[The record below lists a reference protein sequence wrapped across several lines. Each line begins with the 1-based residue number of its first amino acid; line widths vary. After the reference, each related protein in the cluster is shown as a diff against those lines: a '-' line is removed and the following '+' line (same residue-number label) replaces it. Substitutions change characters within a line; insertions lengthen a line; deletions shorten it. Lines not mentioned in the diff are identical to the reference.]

1 MYLKFFSIW
10 RKGPEGL
17 DSWKN
22 GCNNLVDT
30 SCYETVPL
38 NISQLFCWLEHD
50 HYFYPRL
57 LSVPYTLNSG
67 VCTQKLPSRPGL
79 RSPHLVQRWG
89 GVSFSASDLRP
100 SASEQP
106 LGAGCSLT
114 SCPET
119 CAVLLLH
126 IEEGYIQKKKQRSSL
141 LFEGQFLFKFLPR

>member
-67 VCTQKLPSRPGL
+67 VCTKAPIPSRPPISSSGTK
-79 RSPHLVQRWG
+79 VRWS
-89 GVSFSASDLRP
+89 VLFSLRP
-100 SASEQP
+100 EAFSLRTASRCWMLTDFMSCNMCRDASSQEQ
-106 LGAGCSLT
+106 
-114 SCPET
+114 
-119 CAVLLLH
+119 
-126 IEEGYIQKKKQRSSL
+126 IQKKWQGRGFGL
-141 LFEGQFLFKFLPR
+141 GERIY